1 MKKLHTLLGLA
12 FTAPLAF
19 ALLSPVAAQTSQYNF
34 TDFDASGSGFATTV
48 NGISNSGITVG
59 FYTNADATFS
69 NFSGTPGLIMAL
81 NLSGAANANGINTS
95 GQVVGTDGNGGAF
108 LLNSASPT
116 AKPLTLTKADPA
128 EASQAAF
135 GINDSGII
143 AGQVTHSDGT
153 TSGFVDTAGSFAMI
167 NPTGAAVST
176 SAQGI
181 NNNGLVTGFYGT
193 AANPAMTSGFLFD
206 TTTDTTTL
214 LSDPVVPDLAF
225 TQFLGINDS
234 GEAVGYYQTN
244 AGIQHGFLYNTGT
257 SAYTFLDD
265 PNVVPGGST
274 AMQITGIADS
284 GEIAGFYTDAAGS
297 QLGFIANPA
306 AAVPEASSVVS
317 LGLLLMLGAGGVCVA
332 KKRKVAA

>member
-1 MKKLHTLLGLA
+1 MKTSTTILGLA
-12 FTAPLAF
+12 LSVPLMLS
-19 ALLSPVAAQTSQYNF
+19 LLPGAMAQSYNF
-34 TDFDASGSGFATTV
+34 TDFDASAAGLATTV

-69 NFSGTPGLIMAL
+69 NFSGTPGSIMAL
-81 NLSGAANANGINTS
+81 NLSGAAQANGINTS

-153 TSGFVDTAGSFAMI
+153 TSGFVDTVGNFVMI
-167 NPTGAAVST
+167 DPTGAAVAT

-181 NNNGLVTGFYGT
+181 NNNGLVTGFYGD
-193 AANPAMTSGFLFD
+193 AVNSAMTHGFLFD
-206 TTTDTTTL
+206 TNTSAYTVL
-214 LSDPVVPDLAF
+214 PDPAVADLAF

-234 GEAVGYYQTN
+234 GEAVGYYQLLG
-244 AGIQHGFLYNTGT
+244 AGVQHGFLFNTAT

-265 PNVVPGGST
+265 PNVQPDGSL
-274 AMQITGIADS
+274 AMQITGITNS
-284 GEIAGFYTDAAGS
+284 GEIAGFYSDVNGN
-297 QLGFIANPA
+297 QLGFIAQP

-317 LGLLLMLGAGGVCVA
+317 LSLLLMLGIGGLLVA
-332 KKRKVAA
+332 KRRKATA